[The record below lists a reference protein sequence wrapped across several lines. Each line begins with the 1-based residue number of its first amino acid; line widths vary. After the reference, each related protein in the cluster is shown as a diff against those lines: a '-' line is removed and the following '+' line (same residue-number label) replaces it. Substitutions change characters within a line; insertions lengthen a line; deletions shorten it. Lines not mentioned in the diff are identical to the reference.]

1 MNHEEYIKIIQLL
14 QEENEKLKNDLYE
27 TKEHLKKYTAP
38 AYKKI
43 YYENNKEEIKQKVK
57 EYKEKNNCVVV
68 SKDVI
73 SERNKKAYQKK
84 KEKEKMEKAKLEN
97 EKENM

>member
-14 QEENEKLKNDLYE
+14 QEENEKLKIDLYE

-57 EYKEKNNCVVV
+57 EYKEKNNHIV

-84 KEKEKMEKAKLEN
+84 KEKMEKAKLEN

>member
-57 EYKEKNNCVVV
+57 EYNEKNNHIV

>member
-1 MNHEEYIKIIQLL
+1 M
-14 QEENEKLKNDLYE
+14 KNG
-27 TKEHLKKYTAP
+27 
-38 AYKKI
+38 
-43 YYENNKEEIKQKVK
+43 ENNKTTIVEYNTLTVFSHKLSLIRLQKWVDEKVK
-57 EYKEKNNCVVV
+57 EYKEKNNHIV

>member
-1 MNHEEYIKIIQLL
+1 MNTEEYIKIIKLL
-14 QEENEKLKNDLYE
+14 QEENEKLKKDLYE

-57 EYKEKNNCVVV
+57 EYKEKNNHIV

>member
-1 MNHEEYIKIIQLL
+1 MNNEEYIKIIQLL

-43 YYENNKEEIKQKVK
+43 YYENNKEEIKKKVK
-57 EYKEKNNCVVV
+57 EYK
-68 SKDVI
+68 
-73 SERNKKAYQKK
+73 
-84 KEKEKMEKAKLEN
+84 
-97 EKENM
+97 

>member
-1 MNHEEYIKIIQLL
+1 MNTEEYIKIIQLL
-14 QEENEKLKNDLYE
+14 QEENEKLKKDLYE

-57 EYKEKNNCVVV
+57 EYKEKNNHIV

-73 SERNKKAYQKK
+73 KERNKKAYQKK
-84 KEKEKMEKAKLEN
+84 KEKMEKSKLEH

>member
-57 EYKEKNNCVVV
+57 EYKEKNNHIV

-84 KEKEKMEKAKLEN
+84 KEKMEKAKLEN

>member
-1 MNHEEYIKIIQLL
+1 MNNEEYIKIIQLL

-57 EYKEKNNCVVV
+57 EYKEKNNCVV

-84 KEKEKMEKAKLEN
+84 NEKEKMEKAKLEN

>member
-1 MNHEEYIKIIQLL
+1 MNTEEYINIIQLL

-57 EYKEKNNCVVV
+57 EYKEKNNHIV

-73 SERNKKAYQKK
+73 KERNKKAYQKK
-84 KEKEKMEKAKLEN
+84 KEKMEKAKLEH
-97 EKENM
+97 EKENI